1 MRRITNAVLGFGFV
15 FGCTSYD
22 DNIKINIQ
30 NYKTLTP
37 ENIETNL
44 KIANLI
50 LDQVEFEEMYTNYNE
65 DIEIEG
71 LFNLYKNGVTLIE
84 NKVVE
89 LEVKG
94 IGSAAFKLKSL
105 GVKFL
110 DSYNNEDRKLI
121 DPEILSFHSLDK
133 IKAFRFRNSG
143 SDVENSMLKDI
154 SYTKLA
160 IEAGLNLDLTYA
172 EQTVVFINN
181 KYLGVMNLR
190 TEANTNG
197 VSRLY
202 GVSNSAITLAKVIEG
217 GIVEKKDGDFDRI
230 DNFITAIENWEYDY
244 VSNEI
249 DVDNFIDYMI
259 FESYIGNRDW
269 PKNNVR
275 FFAVND
281 GLFRFILFDLDLVA
295 TQNIDES
302 PISFINNPINNPITD
317 LFNIMYE
324 NEEFKQ
330 TYDNRFQYLMN
341 STLLSS
347 SRFNTIVTE
356 YKTNIEDIMPTQI
369 NKYSYPETLAEWY
382 LNLEYLKNNFKIR
395 EDYVWY
401 TP

>member
-121 DPEILSFHSLDK
+121 DSEILSFHSLDK

-202 GVSNSAITLAKVIEG
+202 GVSKSAITLAKVIEG

-347 SRFNTIVTE
+347 SRFNAIVTE

-395 EDYVWY
+395 EEYVW
-401 TP
+401 

>member
-1 MRRITNAVLGFGFV
+1 V
-15 FGCTSYD
+15 CS
-22 DNIKINIQ
+22 
-30 NYKTLTP
+30 
-37 ENIETNL
+37 
-44 KIANLI
+44 
-50 LDQVEFEEMYTNYNE
+50 
-65 DIEIEG
+65 
-71 LFNLYKNGVTLIE
+71 
-84 NKVVE
+84 
-89 LEVKG
+89 
-94 IGSAAFKLKSL
+94 
-105 GVKFL
+105 
-110 DSYNNEDRKLI
+110 
-121 DPEILSFHSLDK
+121 
-133 IKAFRFRNSG
+133 
-143 SDVENSMLKDI
+143 SDL
-154 SYTKLA
+154 
-160 IEAGLNLDLTYA
+160 
-172 EQTVVFINN
+172 
-181 KYLGVMNLR
+181 
-190 TEANTNG
+190 
-197 VSRLY
+197 
-202 GVSNSAITLAKVIEG
+202 
-217 GIVEKKDGDFDRI
+217 
-230 DNFITAIENWEYDY
+230 
-244 VSNEI
+244 
-249 DVDNFIDYMI
+249 
-259 FESYIGNRDW
+259 
-269 PKNNVR
+269 NVR

>member
-395 EDYVWY
+395 EDYVW
-401 TP
+401 